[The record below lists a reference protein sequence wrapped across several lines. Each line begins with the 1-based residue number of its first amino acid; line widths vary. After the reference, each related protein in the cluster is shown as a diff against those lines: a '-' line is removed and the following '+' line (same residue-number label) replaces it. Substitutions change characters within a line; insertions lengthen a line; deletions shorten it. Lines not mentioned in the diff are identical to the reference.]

1 MAKKID
7 DRSFDPKNTEHA
19 NFQPKKKCAPPVMY
33 TRSTPL
39 GIFCFNSFYVLIQVI
54 LNVDHLSVII
64 LFNYNDFTALDRIF
78 FSLRPKL

>member
-1 MAKKID
+1 MVQI
-7 DRSFDPKNTEHA
+7 
-19 NFQPKKKCAPPVMY
+19 Y
-33 TRSTPL
+33 
-39 GIFCFNSFYVLIQVI
+39 FCFNSFYVLIQVI

>member
-1 MAKKID
+1 MTDLLTLKIP
-7 DRSFDPKNTEHA
+7 SMQISSPPKNV
-19 NFQPKKKCAPPVMY
+19 PPLSCIPGVP
-33 TRSTPL
+33 PL